1 MTDEQQL
8 LAALREQDSDAF
20 TTLFDAY
27 ADRIYRLAIGL
38 LEDEVEAECVVQDA
52 FTRLFESLDHFEGR
66 SKLGTWLYRVA
77 YNLSIDRRR
86 KRRPDQPLADEA
98 DFDDESG
105 FMPAIFAD
113 WTDAPE
119 SVLTS
124 SEAQTELAA
133 AIADLPESLRSVF
146 ILREVEEL
154 STAEAAEVLNISEG
168 AVKVRLHRARLQLR
182 ERLSGYFSE
191 RVQETQE

>member
-8 LAALREQDSDAF
+8 LANLREQDPDAF

-27 ADRIYRLAIGL
+27 ADRIYRLAISM

-52 FTRLFESLDHFEGR
+52 FMRLFEALDGFEGR

-77 YNLSIDRRR
+77 YNLSIDRLR
-86 KRRPDQPLADEA
+86 KRRPDQPLTDEA

-105 FMPAIFAD
+105 LMPAIFAD

-119 SVLTS
+119 PVLTS
-124 SEAQTELAA
+124 NEAQSELAA
-133 AIADLPESLRSVF
+133 AIADLPNSLRSVF

-154 STAEAAEVLNISEG
+154 STAEVAEVLNISEG

-182 ERLSGYFSE
+182 ERLSGYFRE